1 MEFTWPQKK
10 PYAMMDLYPN
20 NNGGWDMFYI
30 YKIYIVVQNAGNGLN
45 RKHTYRSNSNECKD
59 LKSWPQ
65 FTDTSLYQSRRCL
78 GKQYAITLDRY
89 TDISD
94 TTPIEN
100 AWEKKYLTYLTA
112 LTQINAR
119 FKS

>member
-1 MEFTWPQKK
+1 MQRF
-10 PYAMMDLYPN
+10 
-20 NNGGWDMFYI
+20 
-30 YKIYIVVQNAGNGLN
+30 
-45 RKHTYRSNSNECKD
+45 
-59 LKSWPQ
+59 KSLPQ

-100 AWEKKYLTYLTA
+100 AWKQKCLAYLTD

-119 FKS
+119 LNS